1 MGAVRAVVVVVA
13 VAAAAVAAAAVA
25 AGQIASSPSRESCV
39 VSLRRAWCGAIVL
52 VMLALNGTAEA
63 ALLAC
68 SQRHAVYWRLDWR
81 RLTID

>member
-13 VAAAAVAAAAVA
+13 VAAAAVAA
-25 AGQIASSPSRESCV
+25 GQIASGPSRESCV

-52 VMLALNGTAEA
+52 AMLALYGTAEA